1 MISIALMFADNRFGY
16 VDTIRYGVGFLTAP
30 IYWLS
35 DAPSAITNAFDESF
49 IARSELVEQNKQL
62 KQRLLVAQ
70 NELRLLENVAF
81 ENSRLLELDQS
92 ASTIFGEVSPAEII
106 NISPDLSSKRVL
118 INKGALNDVV
128 RGQAVLDANGLMGQV
143 DQVMPTA
150 SWVLLITD
158 SHHQT
163 PVEVNRNGERAL
175 ARGTSRV
182 PGRLELEFVTA
193 SQDIM
198 VGDKLVSS
206 GMGSVYPKNYPVGEV
221 ETINRN
227 SGQDFL
233 TVTVRPFAK
242 LDSTRLVLLVKAN
255 PVDRIDLIKTE
266 SAGASFERDF

>member
-1 MISIALMFADNRFGY
+1 MISIAFMFADNRFGY
-16 VDTIRYGVGFLTAP
+16 VDGIRYGLGFLSTP
-30 IYWLS
+30 FYWLS
-35 DAPSAITNAFDESF
+35 DVPSVISSAFDDSF
-49 IARSELVEQNKQL
+49 VARSELVEQNKQL
-62 KQRLLVAQ
+62 KQKLLVAQ

-92 ASTIFGEVSPAEII
+92 ASTILGEVSPAEII

-118 INKGALNDVV
+118 INKGALNNVV

-143 DQVMPTA
+143 DQVMPTT

-175 ARGTSRV
+175 ARGSSR
-182 PGRLELEFVTA
+182 GLGQLELEFVTA
-193 SQDIM
+193 SQDIV

-227 SGQDFL
+227 PGQNFL
-233 TVTVRPFAK
+233 AVTVRPFAK
-242 LDSTRLVLLVKAN
+242 IDSTRLVLLVKAN
-255 PVDRIDLIKTE
+255 SRERIDLIKRE
-266 SAGASFERDF
+266 SVGGSFERNF

>member
-16 VDTIRYGVGFLTAP
+16 VDNIRYGIGFLTAP

-35 DAPSAITNAFDESF
+35 DAPSVITNAFDDSF
-49 IARSELVEQNKQL
+49 LARSELVERNKQL
-62 KQRLLVAQ
+62 ELKLLVAQ

-92 ASTIFGEVSPAEII
+92 ASAIFGEVSPAEII

-118 INKGALNDVV
+118 INKGVLDDVV

-143 DQVMPTA
+143 DQVMPTT

-175 ARGTSRV
+175 ARGSSNR
-182 PGRLELEFVTA
+182 PGQLELEFVTA
-193 SQDIM
+193 SQDIV

-206 GMGSVYPKNYPVGEV
+206 GMGSVFPKNYPVGEV
-221 ETINRN
+221 ETIVRN
-227 SGQDFL
+227 PGQNFL
-233 TVTVRPFAK
+233 AVTVRPFAK
-242 LDSTRLVLLVKAN
+242 LDSTRLVLLVKGS
-255 PVDRIDLIKTE
+255 PSERVDLIKTE
-266 SAGASFERDF
+266 SVGTSIEGEF

>member
-92 ASTIFGEVSPAEII
+92 ASSIFGEVSPAEII

-143 DQVMPTA
+143 DQVMPTT

>member
-106 NISPDLSSKRVL
+106 NISPDLLSKRVL

-143 DQVMPTA
+143 DQVMPTT

-233 TVTVRPFAK
+233 AVTVRPFAK

-255 PVDRIDLIKTE
+255 PLDRIDLIKTE
-266 SAGASFERDF
+266 SARASFERDF

>member
-143 DQVMPTA
+143 DQVMPTT

>member
-16 VDTIRYGVGFLTAP
+16 VDNIRYGFGFLTAP

-35 DAPSAITNAFDESF
+35 DAPSAITNAFDDS
-49 IARSELVEQNKQL
+49 IMARSELVEKNKQL
-62 KQRLLVAQ
+62 EQKLLVAQ

-92 ASTIFGEVSPAEII
+92 ANTIFGEVSPAEII
-106 NISPDLSSKRVL
+106 SISPDLLSKRVL
-118 INKGALNDVV
+118 INKGALDDVV

-158 SHHQT
+158 PHHQT

-175 ARGTSRV
+175 ARGSST
-182 PGRLELEFVTA
+182 GLGQLELEFVTA
-193 SQDIM
+193 SQDII

-221 ETINRN
+221 ETIIRN
-227 SGQDFL
+227 PGQNFL
-233 TVTVRPFAK
+233 AVTVRPFAK
-242 LDSTRLVLLVKAN
+242 LDSTRLVLLVKASS
-255 PVDRIDLIKTE
+255 RERLDLIKTE
-266 SAGASFERDF
+266 PVGASFERNL